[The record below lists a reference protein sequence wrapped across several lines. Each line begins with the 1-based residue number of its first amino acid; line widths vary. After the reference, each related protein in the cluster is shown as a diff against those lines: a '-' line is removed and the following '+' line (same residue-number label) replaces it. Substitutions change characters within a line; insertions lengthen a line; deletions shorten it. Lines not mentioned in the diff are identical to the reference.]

1 MDLKWSK
8 YPDIVSES
16 GKNVK
21 NRGTNV
27 KNCQFA
33 LFLGIFIWAGISW
46 LGTLH
51 DFLDRRKIFAKYF
64 SLKFQKILKKNFKKF
79 SNFFFFSREIED
91 EDERLRVYQLDRLKY
106 YYAVCETDSPE
117 TADEIYKEFDGQDY
131 GDSGVNGKI

>member
-8 YPDIVSES
+8 YPDILSERD
-16 GKNVK
+16 KNVK
-21 NRGTNV
+21 NRGKMSKIANLPRFWAFSYKLAWHLTWFSRPTENFCEIFFFEIS
-27 KNCQFA
+27 KN
-33 LFLGIFIWAGISW
+33 S
-46 LGTLH
+46 
-51 DFLDRRKIFAKYF
+51 KK
-64 SLKFQKILKKNFKKF
+64 KFQKIF
-79 SNFFFFSREIED
+79 NFFFFSREIED